1 MFISLHFFKNKFAA
15 MKTER
20 LKVVLKA
27 FSVKAR
33 FFPANHCGNFF
44 FCAVMSF

>member
-1 MFISLHFFKNKFAA
+1 

-20 LKVVLKA
+20 LKVVLEA

-33 FFPANHCGNFF
+33 FFSANHCGNFF
-44 FCAVMSF
+44 SVP